1 MKFLFDQSADF
12 RLIPH
17 LRQLGHDVHV
27 ISRDYPPGLPDEDV
41 LEIARKERRV
51 LIVADRDFG
60 ELIFQRG
67 LGRVCKLTM
76 DPRHSSIW
84 LFRKAASELLC
95 KHALAHAGVIFFRL
109 PGAKLQTKIDQL
121 NTVLTEHTDDLKLG
135 EFLVVTPG
143 QIRIAGRPRA

>member
-1 MKFLFDQSADF
+1 MKFLLDQSADF

-41 LEIARKERRV
+41 LTIARKERRV

-67 LGRVCKLTM
+67 
-76 DPRHSSIW
+76 
-84 LFRKAASELLC
+84 
-95 KHALAHAGVIFFRL
+95 LAHAGVIFFRL

-121 NTVLTEHTDDLKLG
+121 NTVITEHTDDLKRG
-135 EFLVVTPG
+135 EFLVVNPG
-143 QIRIAGRPRA
+143 KISVASHPRA

>member
-17 LRQLGHDVHV
+17 LRQLGHDVQV
-27 ISRDYPPGLPDEDV
+27 ISRNYPPGLPDEDV

-60 ELIFQRG
+60 ELIFQQG
-67 LGRVCKLTM
+67 
-76 DPRHSSIW
+76 
-84 LFRKAASELLC
+84 
-95 KHALAHAGVIFFRL
+95 LAHAGVIFFRL

-121 NTVLTEHTDDLKLG
+121 NTVLTEHTDDLKRS

-143 QIRIAGRPRA
+143 QIRVASRSRA